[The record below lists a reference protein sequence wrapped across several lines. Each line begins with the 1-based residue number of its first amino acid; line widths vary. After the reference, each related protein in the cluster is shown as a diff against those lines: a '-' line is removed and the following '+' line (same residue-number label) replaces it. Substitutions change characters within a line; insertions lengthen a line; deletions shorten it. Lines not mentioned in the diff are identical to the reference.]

1 LIHYAVDCEGD
12 RILTIT
18 ETIKLFKS
26 CTNLPEELNLCVG
39 GRVMF
44 LDNSLIDLGISNGTT
59 GVVTDVEKT
68 TDERVGR
75 PTVAFPTTHGIRV

>member
-1 LIHYAVDCEGD
+1 MHYAVYCEED
-12 RILTIT
+12 RILTIA
-18 ETIKLFKS
+18 ETIKPFKS
-26 CTNLPEELNLCVG
+26 CTNLPEELNLCVR

-44 LDNSLIDLGISNGTT
+44 LDNSLINLGISNGTT